1 MNSTDSESRVT
12 QKTRMC
18 HILSDRGGAVKILSR
33 LGDGPSVR
41 VGSVDIIEGS
51 HWFGLDFGPKK

>member
-51 HWFGLDFGPKK
+51 HW